1 MLPASMAFVTTPAQ
15 LTSTSSIIE
24 ASILESVS
32 TGAASNPLIQVTA
45 GDSSK
50 VPAEAVQIID
60 FSPKS
65 EFIYGLSNLTL
76 KLANFPSYMNFQDLS
91 ADFKSHG
98 ISPCVFIEFSAA
110 VTPIQNY
117 STCCHSVRFHIP
129 RAFFTESFMPSII
142 LTINNSTVS
151 INFPSNFTYLEPPQ
165 PLIGKVTPT
174 VVSIA
179 KSTIITVVV
188 TNFPPVSLLGDIV
201 VACMWASP
209 NKTTRAVVNGVYIF
223 NQSSNDILINI
234 SSPTG
239 TKSRAGR
246 AIIAIHHSLY
256 PHFKVTFE
264 GLVFQDL
271 SRPKITKLQL
281 AGTSSGLNSIRISIN
296 NQQPVFISFEDVP
309 ANFEDIECTARIGG
323 EQVNITSSIFNP
335 ASMSAI
341 VALTT
346 GQAMSAGFQTGIFIF
361 GKQFATPECDSA
373 CCVQDSCSAEYPCAH
388 FKTTCFQ
395 LEYFDDTLPFVINRP
410 KTSG

>member
-1 MLPASMAFVTTPAQ
+1 MLLPASKAFVTTSAQ

-24 ASILESVS
+24 ASILESVT

-76 KLANFPSYMNFQDLS
+76 KFANLPSSVKCQDLS
-91 ADFKSHG
+91 SDFKSHG

-117 STCCHSVRFHIP
+117 FTCCHSVRFHIP
-129 RAFFTESFMPSII
+129 RAFFAESFMPSII
-142 LTINNSTVS
+142 LTIYNSTVS
-151 INFPSNFTYLEPPQ
+151 IDFPSNFTYLEPPQ

-179 KSTIITVVV
+179 KSTIITVAVS
-188 TNFPPVSLLGDIV
+188 NFPPVSLLSDIV
-201 VACMWASP
+201 VTCMWASP
-209 NKTTRAVVNGVYIF
+209 NKTTRAVVNGVYKL
-223 NQSSNDILINI
+223 NQTSSNAILINI

-239 TKSRAGR
+239 TKSRAGP
-246 AIIAIHHSLY
+246 AIIAIHHAFY
-256 PHFKVTFE
+256 PHLKVTFE

-271 SRPKITKLQL
+271 SRPKITKIQL
-281 AGTSSGLNSIRISIN
+281 AGTSSGLNSVRISIN
-296 NQQPVFISFEDVP
+296 NQQPIFISFDDVP
-309 ANFEDIECTARIGG
+309 ANFEDIECTAQIGG
-323 EQVNITSSIFNP
+323 KQVNITSSNFNP

-346 GQAMSAGFQTGIFIF
+346 GQAMPAGFQNGIFI
-361 GKQFATPECDSA
+361 FATPECGSA
-373 CCVQDSCSAEYPCAH
+373 CCVHDSCSAEYPCAH

-395 LEYFDDTLPFVINRP
+395 LEYFDDTLPFIINRP